1 MEPDGALLQPRPCV
15 NILGFDAFVAFFANR
30 VAERAI
36 LCVLCTVMSAI
47 SRATASMKRF
57 SAKLGQNSA
66 ILRFSFS
73 TAL

>member
-1 MEPDGALLQPRPCV
+1 
-15 NILGFDAFVAFFANR
+15 
-30 VAERAI
+30 
-36 LCVLCTVMSAI
+36 MSAI